1 MSLVELRTRSARSG
15 YHDDI
20 GRLMQFRW
28 AAAIALWTML
38 SGPIIGP
45 PTNATPR
52 AHENWPGASS
62 STLAASR
69 HVR

>member
-1 MSLVELRTRSARSG
+1 
-15 YHDDI
+15 
-20 GRLMQFRW
+20 MQFRW

-52 AHENWPGASS
+52 AHETSPASS
-62 STLAASR
+62 HSKPARAG
-69 HVR
+69 HGK